1 MLINIDGRKA
11 LKKNL
16 SSNYLHKYANPPDL
30 FSFRRNKFKK
40 NDLKLEMLKIAQEN
54 LNMYKRLLN
63 CGKSIYSHKQFLKQY
78 KQSQYYKK
86 NSCKYPSIDFH
97 KMQRI
102 SNYFATLNN
111 PKNESSIFNKK
122 NLLSKEKIK
131 SKMETPYEKLFF
143 KKKNHNFNNQK
154 SYLILDEVNI
164 NNNYSKRKTSEYFK
178 TLSLIRNNDNNKN
191 E

>member
-1 MLINIDGRKA
+1 MI
-11 LKKNL
+11 KNL
-16 SSNYLHKYANPPDL
+16 SSNYLHKYANPPNL

-111 PKNESSIFNKK
+111 PKNESSMFNNN
-122 NLLSKEKIK
+122 NLLTKKK
-131 SKMETPYEKLFF
+131 LKRKMETPYEKLFF

-154 SYLILDEVNI
+154 SYLVLDEVNI